1 MDLFLVLT
9 HSSRTRNFR
18 EGLIVIYEL
27 QPIAFGQL
35 NFLCV
40 FKDYQKEELL
50 NMLLDVPLE
59 LKLICRGQFVPIAGG
74 VKLHLYVSLFGH
86 KS

>member
-1 MDLFLVLT
+1 MVRKLVDLFLALT

-18 EGLIVIYEL
+18 EGLIVTYEL

-40 FKDYQKEELL
+40 FKDYQKELL
-50 NMLLDVPLE
+50 YEPLE
-59 LKLICRGQFVPIAGG
+59 LKLICRGQFVRSWG
-74 VKLHLYVSLFGH
+74 
-86 KS
+86 